1 MWFGPRVVSPKPSL
15 GEEGENIRDAASQ
28 KPRKEKGM
36 GNSISCW
43 RERSQKK
50 SEACGRVRN
59 EGAMI
64 NPGKSRWG
72 EWQTVGVDVRGL
84 RDQRNSRRASAGSSD
99 PNSNIT

>member
-1 MWFGPRVVSPKPSL
+1 MGLELSRQSPAWVRKGKISEMQFPRS
-15 GEEGENIRDAASQ
+15 
-28 KPRKEKGM
+28 PRKEKGM

-72 EWQTVGVDVRGL
+72 EWQMVGVDVRGL